1 MLLSLMAYWWGAQV
15 PGPPPTPTPTPS
27 NPISNWG
34 RGGVGPAPFV
44 PDTHLTFPEKEAPKA
59 LEPRLVWVEATL
71 AGPQAEVFVHLPAW
85 PTVARVTAA
94 FATPHLG
101 LRAGCFARSR
111 VETRFQT
118 PGLASSARSWN
129 RFSVD
134 SHLAGPIKTSMVVKH
149 EVFSAE
155 EMTMILLMLNMED

>member
-1 MLLSLMAYWWGAQV
+1 MLLALMAYWWGAPT
-15 PGPPPTPTPTPS
+15 PGPPPTPPPS
-27 NPISNWG
+27 VPVPNRS
-34 RGGVGPAPFV
+34 RGGVGPPPFV
-44 PDTHLTFPEKEAPKA
+44 PDTHLVFPEKAAPKA
-59 LEPRLVWVEATL
+59 LAPRLAWVEASL
-71 AGPQAEVFVHLPAW
+71 HAPQAQVEVVLPTW

-94 FATPHLG
+94 FETPHLG
-101 LRAGCFARSR
+101 LKAGCFARSR